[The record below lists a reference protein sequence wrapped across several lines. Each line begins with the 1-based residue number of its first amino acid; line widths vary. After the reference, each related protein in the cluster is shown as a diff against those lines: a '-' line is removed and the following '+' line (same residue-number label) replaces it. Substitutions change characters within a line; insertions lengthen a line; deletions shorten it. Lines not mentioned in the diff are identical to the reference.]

1 MKHLFFVAALYATLS
16 TQANAWGLG
25 DIGAK
30 VLQSTVNNAV
40 NGKNSETI
48 KNDAAQTAADEVNQQ
63 AQANADANAVDPNT
77 LEGAATNIAADAASN
92 AASDALSKSGVPGAA
107 VIGGAAGSLVKGF
120 GGMFKKKQATEEQQ
134 PATTD
139 K

>member
-1 MKHLFFVAALYATLS
+1 MKKILIIAAICTTVS
-16 TQANAWGLG
+16 TQASAWGLG

-30 VLQSTVNNAV
+30 VLQNTVTNAV
-40 NGKNSETI
+40 SGQNSDTI
-48 KNDAAQTAADEVNQQ
+48 KKDATQTAADEINQQ
-63 AQANADANAVDPNT
+63 AQQNADANQVDPNT

-92 AASDALSKSGVPGAA
+92 AASEALSKSGIPGAA
-107 VIGGAAGSLVKGF
+107 AIGGAAGSLVKGF
-120 GGMFKKKQATEEQQ
+120 GGMFKKKQATEEQ